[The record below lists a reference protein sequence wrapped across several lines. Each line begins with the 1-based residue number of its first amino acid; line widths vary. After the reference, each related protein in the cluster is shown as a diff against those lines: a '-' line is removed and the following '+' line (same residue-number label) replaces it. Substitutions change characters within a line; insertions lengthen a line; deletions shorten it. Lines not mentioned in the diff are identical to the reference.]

1 MGEVKGGGWGR
12 ARSGR
17 ERTRERVRARAK
29 ERERISERERER
41 ETHTQRERESVCV
54 CVRARA
60 RVHACVRACLLA
72 RVRACVRARV
82 WVGCSHLATVYNART
97 LRSGNLLSFHPLQV
111 TIWPRAASAVP
122 AYRHARSTSKQETL
136 PSMTCSDV
144 LVRGDVI

>member
-1 MGEVKGGGWGR
+1 LGASE
-12 ARSGR
+12 
-17 ERTRERVRARAK
+17 
-29 ERERISERERER
+29 ERERENERARAR
-41 ETHTQRERESVCV
+41 EREGERENQRERKREKERHTERERVCV
-54 CVRARA
+54 CVCARARA

-144 LVRGDVI
+144 LFSVFGGT